1 MRWTNGVCFQ
11 KSLGGFYL
19 ELWMVALNGVVVAA
33 FEECL
38 IQHELNAE
46 SDKKHAE
53 VWVLRRFF
61 SHVATGIIEMNH
73 ETTGGFGLN

>member
-1 MRWTNGVCFQ
+1 MWLHSPGLDSCD
-11 KSLGGFYL
+11 LG
-19 ELWMVALNGVVVAA
+19 LWMVALKGPVDAA

-53 VWVLRRFF
+53 VWVLRR
-61 SHVATGIIEMNH
+61 SRTCGHGYIS
-73 ETTGGFGLN
+73 LK

>member
-1 MRWTNGVCFQ
+1 M
-11 KSLGGFYL
+11 

-53 VWVLRRFF
+53 GWVLRRFF